1 MKSSA
6 DRKKIDFIRILKG
19 VFRAYLFT
27 LFLFLILAVLI
38 YFTKVSES
46 IIPKAVVIISAV
58 SIFLSGI
65 DVTRNIDSMGWL
77 HGGLIGFLYIAILLI
92 LSSLIMPSFY
102 FKWDIAIDLLLG
114 FLTGVLAGILGVN
127 I

>member
-1 MKSSA
+1 MKASA
-6 DRKKIDFIRILKG
+6 DSKKIDFIRILKG
-19 VFRAYLFT
+19 VVRAYLFT
-27 LFLFLILAVLI
+27 LFLFLILALLI
-38 YFTKVSES
+38 YFTSVSES
-46 IIPKAVVIISAV
+46 IIPKAVIIISAF

-77 HGGLIGFLYIAILLI
+77 HGGLIGFLYIAILLM
-92 LSSLIMPSFY
+92 LSFLIVPSFY
-102 FKWDIAIDLLLG
+102 FKWNIAIDLFLG

>member
-1 MKSSA
+1 MKASA
-6 DRKKIDFIRILKG
+6 DSKKIDFIRILKG
-19 VFRAYLFT
+19 VVRAYLFT
-27 LFLFLILAVLI
+27 LFLFLILALLI
-38 YFTKVSES
+38 YFTSVSES
-46 IIPKAVVIISAV
+46 IIPKAVIIISAF

-77 HGGLIGFLYIAILLI
+77 HGGLIGFLYIAILLM
-92 LSSLIMPSFY
+92 LSFLIVRSFY
-102 FKWDIAIDLLLG
+102 FKWNIAIDLFLG